1 MSAGGVPLLEHSL
14 LGMELFVS
22 HFHFHFLPLLMNKD
36 EYKNPVMV
44 GPCGRC
50 RYGIFVC
57 KTFSDL
63 TLKRKD
69 EVLK

>member
-14 LGMELFVS
+14 VDLELVCFS
-22 HFHFHFLPLLMNKD
+22 FHFLPLLMNKD

-44 GPCGRC
+44 GPCGRF

-57 KTFSDL
+57 KIFSDL
-63 TLKRKD
+63 TLK
-69 EVLK
+69 